1 MSRTEF
7 ISEFGAPRHF
17 LKRTAATPNPS
28 CLNSCLNP
36 LGGGAPISKA
46 REPPLAPSR
55 TGPVRG
61 RAVLSKAR
69 GNPPHSI
76 QPEFKRL
83 RRALLL
89 YRNFMGVASSW
100 RLPNLYSRSFRGSSP
115 GSCGG
120 VRPTQRYDAPSD
132 RVPLGFG
139 ASGVRRGRAISK
151 ARGTQPPIARTLQ
164 ARRSGT
170 SIARTLQA
178 RRSALPLLALCRLD
192 ARHFHSSHF
201 AGSTLVALP

>member
-115 GSCGG
+115 GSCGEYA
-120 VRPTQRYDAPSD
+120 RPSD
-132 RVPLGFG
+132 TTL
-139 ASGVRRGRAISK
+139 RRTES
-151 ARGTQPPIARTLQ
+151 P
-164 ARRSGT
+164 
-170 SIARTLQA
+170 
-178 RRSALPLLALCRLD
+178 SALELRAFGGGAPFRKRGGPSLL
-192 ARHFHSSHF
+192 
-201 AGSTLVALP
+201 